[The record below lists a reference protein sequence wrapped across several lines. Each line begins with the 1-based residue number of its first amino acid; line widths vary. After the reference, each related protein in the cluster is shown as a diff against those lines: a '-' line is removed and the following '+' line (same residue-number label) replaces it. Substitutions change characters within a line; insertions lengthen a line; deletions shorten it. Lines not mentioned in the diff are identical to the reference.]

1 MGWNTVQGRRPPAL
15 GVVVCQC
22 RRVPSGGMGTQGET
36 WYRRGLPVLRVITR
50 RVDAEQTVDGNSVPE
65 VAGATGLTVP
75 EVELAVKA
83 LLRRGALL
91 DAGDEALVGPGFG
104 ILEATAEAYRLVG
117 LHPDPDPEAD
127 QRAAV
132 MAALEEL
139 SSTLPVDD
147 GKAVGR
153 AAEQLGT
160 LSRDAF
166 AGFIAALAAGGVTG

>member
-1 MGWNTVQGRRPPAL
+1 MPPRTVR
-15 GVVVCQC
+15 
-22 RRVPSGGMGTQGET
+22 GMGTQGET
-36 WYRRGLPVLRVITR
+36 WYRRDLPVLRVITR
-50 RVDAEQTVDGNSVPE
+50 RVDAGQTVDGNSVPE
-65 VAGATGLTVP
+65 VADATGLTGP

-83 LLRRGALL
+83 LLRCGALL
-91 DAGDEALVGPGFG
+91 DAGDEALGGPGFG

-117 LHPDPDPEAD
+117 LHPDPEAD

-166 AGFIAALAAGGVTG
+166 AGFIAALAAGGVAG